1 MTSLCQLV
9 LGKELENQREV
20 KSLYNAAL
28 TSKAL
33 GDSEISNARPKLLEQ
48 RRLLTD
54 DQTDESH
61 GQIFHQCSHVLVR
74 DHPTQN
80 PAEAPAQAPN
90 PGKLR
95 VIRHPFHFAYA
106 CGTIWVGMDPA
117 CRDCMVH
124 AEKTQPT

>member
-1 MTSLCQLV
+1 M

-28 TSKAL
+28 TSK
-33 GDSEISNARPKLLEQ
+33 DSEISNARPKLLEQ

-61 GQIFHQCSHVLVR
+61 GQIFHQFSHVLVR

-80 PAEAPAQAPN
+80 PAEAPA
-90 PGKLR
+90 
-95 VIRHPFHFAYA
+95 
-106 CGTIWVGMDPA
+106 
-117 CRDCMVH
+117 
-124 AEKTQPT
+124 